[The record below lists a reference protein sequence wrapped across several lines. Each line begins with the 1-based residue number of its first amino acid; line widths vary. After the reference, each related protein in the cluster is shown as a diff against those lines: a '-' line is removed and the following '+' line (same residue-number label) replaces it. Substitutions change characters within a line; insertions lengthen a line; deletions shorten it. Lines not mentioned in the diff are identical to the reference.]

1 MLEAFLV
8 RLLNLRSEDCVAKEF
23 ICYVYGPLYYHY
35 FLKTIQSLY
44 VISEGM
50 DAIYNSN
57 ETLERVKM
65 AFLSLLGK
73 ALRSTE
79 ISSVDI
85 YILHHVWA
93 E

>member
-8 RLLNLRSEDCVAKEF
+8 RLLNLRSEDFVAKEF

-50 DAIYNSN
+50 MPSIIQMKLWKELKWPSCPY
-57 ETLERVKM
+57 
-65 AFLSLLGK
+65 
-73 ALRSTE
+73 
-79 ISSVDI
+79 
-85 YILHHVWA
+85 
-93 E
+93 

>member
-1 MLEAFLV
+1 
-8 RLLNLRSEDCVAKEF
+8 
-23 ICYVYGPLYYHY
+23 
-35 FLKTIQSLY
+35 
-44 VISEGM
+44 M